1 MQILQANNAAYGTPV
16 ALFRDTTVSR
26 SAQHRRV
33 LSMGCS
39 YVASQSVEDG
49 FETAPGHSERAGHRN
64 LTIFRMKDLD
74 QHDRPFAWQTNLA
87 GDTPPPGLGWGE
99 ESQHSCTLGQDL

>member
-26 SAQHRRV
+26 SAQHPRV

-39 YVASQSVEDG
+39 YFASQSVEDG
-49 FETAPGHSERAGHRN
+49 SWKDATPISTRLFDSLPEAG
-64 LTIFRMKDLD
+64 
-74 QHDRPFAWQTNLA
+74 
-87 GDTPPPGLGWGE
+87 
-99 ESQHSCTLGQDL
+99 S